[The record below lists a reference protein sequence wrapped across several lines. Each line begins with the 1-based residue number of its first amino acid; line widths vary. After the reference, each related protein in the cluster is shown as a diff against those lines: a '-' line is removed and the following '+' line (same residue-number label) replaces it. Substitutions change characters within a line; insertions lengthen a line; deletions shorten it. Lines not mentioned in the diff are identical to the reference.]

1 MLPKTRQKGGN
12 NQAMN
17 AQLLLPTVV
26 SCLCQA
32 HTSFLLS
39 TIFRLTR
46 DIVHRCNFYKVTSHY
61 VQSFAATNDLQ
72 SLGKKKQIWDQETH
86 LT

>member
-32 HTSFLLS
+32 HVFLTLNQ
-39 TIFRLTR
+39 F
-46 DIVHRCNFYKVTSHY
+46 
-61 VQSFAATNDLQ
+61 
-72 SLGKKKQIWDQETH
+72 
-86 LT
+86 